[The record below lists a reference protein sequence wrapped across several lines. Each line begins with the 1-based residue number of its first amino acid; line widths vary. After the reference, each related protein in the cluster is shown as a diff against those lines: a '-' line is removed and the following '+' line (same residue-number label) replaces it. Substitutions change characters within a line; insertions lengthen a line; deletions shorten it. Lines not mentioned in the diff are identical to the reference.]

1 MSQLILTHGIV
12 NKPADM
18 EFMPD
23 RNHTA
28 CKLCGRIFQSW
39 FDRLPVG
46 EITPETTLAGYI
58 ERLEWSQKHARTHP
72 EHEHE
77 SLKKSGRFATPEATV
92 KLAAYGISPISDMV
106 FSDESEQAAREAPR
120 CPTDDVEISKGPQK
134 GVSVAIR

>member
-1 MSQLILTHGIV
+1 MTHLLITHGIV
-12 NKPADM
+12 AKPEDM

-23 RNHTA
+23 RSHVA

-39 FDRLPVG
+39 YDRLPQD
-46 EITPETTLAGYI
+46 EITNETILAGYT
-58 ERLEWSQKHARTHP
+58 ERRDWSLRHARTHP
-72 EHEHE
+72 EHEHK
-77 SLKKSGRFATPEATV
+77 SLALSGRFATPDATV

-120 CPTDDVEISKGPQK
+120 CPLDDVEISHDPRK